1 MNRKLNT
8 AVLGWV
14 VCALLGLA
22 SLAMAQTPSK
32 TPAKAPEKAP
42 VAAAAAKPAGPLDL
56 NTATKA
62 ELQALPGIGEA
73 TAQKIID
80 GRPYTKKNELVSKK
94 ILPKATY
101 DKVSDNII
109 AKKPAKAA
117 KPAPAAAKAPASK
130 EPAKKS
136 Y

>member
-1 MNRKLNT
+1 
-8 AVLGWV
+8 
-14 VCALLGLA
+14 
-22 SLAMAQTPSK
+22 MAQTPSK

-42 VAAAAAKPAGPLDL
+42 VAAAAAAAAKPAGPLDL

-62 ELQALPGIGEA
+62 ELQALPGISEVN
-73 TAQKIID
+73 AQKIID

-109 AKKPAKAA
+109 AKKAA